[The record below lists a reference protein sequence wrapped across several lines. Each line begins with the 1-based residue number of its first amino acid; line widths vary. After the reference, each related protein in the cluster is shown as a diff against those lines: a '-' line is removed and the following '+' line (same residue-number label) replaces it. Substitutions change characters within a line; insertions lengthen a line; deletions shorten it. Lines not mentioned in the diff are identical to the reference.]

1 MSNTNHQTLF
11 RTTTDDTLELVLL
24 VSVDLKSKR
33 YSSSSTEEMVRLVES
48 AGGTVAAQVFQNKNT
63 PDFAYFV
70 GSGKAKELAAE
81 ASANDI
87 STIVFNHN
95 LTPGQV
101 NRLEEITLCK
111 VIDRTELILSIFAVQ
126 ARTPQAKLRIELA
139 QLEYMLP
146 RLSGMWHHLD
156 RLGAGIGTRGPGE
169 TQLEVDRRRARARI
183 KSLERKLNSIEAATR
198 VRSSNRD
205 GMFKVALAG
214 YTNAGKSTLLNN
226 LCDADLHSEDR
237 LFATLDSSSRRLEL
251 PGGGSV
257 VVSDTVGFIKNL
269 PESLYDSF
277 RSTLDVITDADLILL
292 VADIADSDRLAKVTI
307 VNETLEQLK
316 ADSIDRVTVWN
327 KADLTDISDRSEMAV
342 SAITGYGI
350 SDLLLFIEDKRRAA
364 LKWSKVTVGVEAGNI
379 EFWIRQNGIIHSI
392 KRDKVTGAVEI
403 VCGVYLGYSFL
414 RKKLSQLK
422 YNWDMQELS
431 YTLEIK
437 GVNASVAVN
446 NN

>member
-1 MSNTNHQTLF
+1 MTNTNHQTLF
-11 RTTTDDTLELVLL
+11 RTTTDDSLELVLL
-24 VSVDLKSKR
+24 VSVELKSKR
-33 YSSSSTEEMVRLVES
+33 YSSSSTEEMIRLIES
-48 AGGTVAAQVFQNKNT
+48 AGGTVASEVTQSKNA

-70 GSGKAKELAAE
+70 GSGKAEEIASE
-81 ASANDI
+81 ASSNEI
-87 STIVFNHN
+87 TTIVFNHN
-95 LTPGQV
+95 LSPGQV

-183 KSLERKLNSIEAATR
+183 KSLERKLNSFEASVK

-226 LCDADLHSEDR
+226 LCDTDLHAEDK
-237 LFATLDSSSRRLEL
+237 LFATLDSSTRKLDL
-251 PGGGSV
+251 PNGGSV
-257 VVSDTVGFIKNL
+257 VLSDTVGFIKDL

-292 VADIADSDRLAKVTI
+292 VADVADSERLAKVTT
-307 VNETLEQLK
+307 VKETLEQLK
-316 ADSIDRVTVWN
+316 ADNIERVTVWN
-327 KADLTDISDRSEMAV
+327 KSDLTDISDKSEMAV

-350 SDLLLFIEDKRRAA
+350 SDLLLFIEKKRRAA
-364 LKWSKVTVGVEAGNI
+364 LQWSKVTVGVEAGNI

-392 KRDKVTGAVEI
+392 NRDEETGSVEI
-403 VCGVYLGYSFL
+403 ICGVYLGYSYL

-422 YNWDMQELS
+422 TDWEMVELS
-431 YTLEIK
+431 SFPKAE
-437 GVNASVAVN
+437 GVNGSVAVDG
-446 NN
+446 